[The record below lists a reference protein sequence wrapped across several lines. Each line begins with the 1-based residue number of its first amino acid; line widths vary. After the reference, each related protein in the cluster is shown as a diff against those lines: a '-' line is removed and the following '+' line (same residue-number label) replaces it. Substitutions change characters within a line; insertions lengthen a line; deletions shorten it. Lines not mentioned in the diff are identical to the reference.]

1 MKQWVTFILGFLSFL
16 AVTVMIIVIFAGNKP
31 FSDVEK
37 QAIDRVKN
45 ENLIE
50 DVQQAY
56 VYANK
61 QTTVTVI
68 GSDAKGALKAVFVP
82 AGNGELKTM
91 PLDKAVTPQ
100 EAREKALSE
109 KEVKDILH
117 TRLGMESA
125 GPVWEV
131 AFIDEEDH
139 LNYVYIKAED
149 GTTWKQISN
158 L

>member
-16 AVTVMIIVIFAGNKP
+16 AVSIMIIVIFTGNKP
-31 FSDVEK
+31 YSDLEK
-37 QAIDRVKN
+37 AAIDRAKN
-45 ENLIE
+45 EELLA
-50 DVQQAY
+50 DVQQSY
-56 VYANK
+56 IYANK

-68 GSDAKGALKAVFVP
+68 GTDKKGALQAVFVP
-82 AGNGELKTM
+82 EGKGELKAV
-91 PLDKAVTPQ
+91 PLDGAVTAKQ
-100 EAREKALSE
+100 AREKALME

-131 AFIDEEDH
+131 AFIDSNDK

>member
-1 MKQWVTFILGFLSFL
+1 MTFILGFLSFL
-16 AVTVMIIVIFAGNKP
+16 AVSIMIIVIFTGNKP
-31 FSDVEK
+31 YSDLEK
-37 QAIDRVKN
+37 AAIDRAKN
-45 ENLIE
+45 EELLA
-50 DVQQAY
+50 DVQQSY
-56 VYANK
+56 IYANK

-68 GSDAKGALKAVFVP
+68 GTDKKGALQAVFVP
-82 AGNGELKTM
+82 EGKGELKAV
-91 PLDKAVTPQ
+91 PLDGAVTAKQ
-100 EAREKALSE
+100 AREKALME

-131 AFIDEEDH
+131 AFIDSNDK

>member
-16 AVTVMIIVIFAGNKP
+16 AVSIMIIVIFTGNKP
-31 FSDVEK
+31 YSDLEK
-37 QAIDRVKN
+37 AAIDRAKN
-45 ENLIE
+45 EELLA
-50 DVQQAY
+50 DVQQSY
-56 VYANK
+56 IYANK

-68 GSDAKGALKAVFVP
+68 GTDKKGALQAVFVP
-82 AGNGELKTM
+82 EGKGELKAV
-91 PLDKAVTPQ
+91 PLDGAVTAKQ
-100 EAREKALSE
+100 AREKALME

-131 AFIDEEDH
+131 AFIDSNDH

>member
-16 AVTVMIIVIFAGNKP
+16 AVSVMIIVVFTGNKP
-31 FSDVEK
+31 YSDLEK
-37 QAIDRVKN
+37 AAIDRAKN
-45 ENLIE
+45 EELLV
-50 DVQQAY
+50 DVQQSY

-61 QTTVTVI
+61 QMTVTVI
-68 GSDAKGALKAVFVP
+68 GTDKKGALKAVFVP
-82 AGNGELKTM
+82 AGKGELKAV
-91 PLDKAVTPQ
+91 PLDGAVTAQ
-100 EAREKALSE
+100 QAREKALTE
-109 KEVKDILH
+109 KEAKDILH

-131 AFIDEEDH
+131 AFIDADDH

>member
-16 AVTVMIIVIFAGNKP
+16 AVSVMIIVIFAGNKP
-31 FSDVEK
+31 YSDVEK
-37 QAIDRVKN
+37 QAIDRVEN
-45 ENLIE
+45 EKLIE
-50 DVQQAY
+50 DVQQSY

-68 GSDAKGALKAVFVP
+68 GTDAKGALKAVFVP
-82 AGNGELKTM
+82 AKGELKAV
-91 PLDKAVTPQ
+91 PLDKAVTAKQ
-100 EAREKALSE
+100 AREKALSE

-131 AFIDEEDH
+131 AFIDNEDH
-139 LNYVYIKAED
+139 LNYVYIKAAD